1 VTKTR
6 LSDSAEEVFIE
17 QALLEDW
24 TPSRALGY
32 DVHADAGTTAFIP
45 VGESLDD
52 VGETYP
58 HLTVQRTNETA
69 PGSTGYNFITAEGP
83 GQDRSGQ
90 LLVAARAEKQD
101 GGYTGDAG
109 THDAVDADDL
119 VETLIDMV
127 EDTTLANATALDTD
141 FRSLSSFPGAD
152 APNDYDATPPV
163 MIDQCVVQ
171 YSWARLP

>member
-1 VTKTR
+1 MSATR
-6 LSDSAEEVFIE
+6 LDPVDVFLE
-17 QALLEDW
+17 QALI
-24 TPSRALGY
+24 PSWDPAVAVGY
-32 DVHADAGTTAFIP
+32 DLDATPGDAAFLP

-52 VGETYP
+52 VGESYP

-90 LLVAARAEKQD
+90 LLVTARAEKRD
-101 GGYTGDAG
+101 GGYSGDADL
-109 THDAVDADDL
+109 HDPVGADDL
-119 VETLIDMV
+119 VETLLDMV
-127 EDTTLANATALDTD
+127 EDTTLANATAEDTD
-141 FRSLSSFPGAD
+141 FNSLSSYPGAD

-171 YSWARLP
+171 YSWTRRP